1 MVKLSTIPKK
11 PGHAAPANSGSNNK
25 NGNNKRKQEK
35 GDNAERKKAH
45 LDLAESDYE
54 FTTSVYGSKFA
65 EEDLPTHEMPE
76 KMMPREVAYR
86 MIKDDLSL
94 DNNPKLK

>member
-1 MVKLSTIPKK
+1 MVQLSTIPEK
-11 PGHAAPANSGSNNK
+11 PDQAMNNSSNSSNNK
-25 NGNNKRKQEK
+25 NNKRKQEK
-35 GDNAERKKAH
+35 EKENERKKAH